1 MSIIGYARVSSKEQ
15 AEGRSIENQVILLKR
30 AGCEDVLVDIQSA
43 YSKSGDRQQFNKL
56 MDMVK
61 SGLVQ
66 KVIVCTLDRL
76 SRNEAVMFVAFEDFE
91 RSHCQLVSLEE
102 SFNLQSP
109 EGRLQAGFAALM
121 ARNYSA
127 QLSQKTRRGHKAR
140 RDRTAGYFKCF
151 GYKIT
156 DERYQLD
163 HDPFLCLLQDR
174 STMSRAAIAYDII
187 NIFKQCKSLRRT
199 LHTLNAKY
207 GLSSFSSG
215 KGKGNR
221 SVRDRFGF
229 SRSGLHSWLT
239 NPILRGH
246 TCYGRSQ
253 QQRQHHK
260 HLWDIRYDTHP
271 DDRLISEADY
281 RELDNIFD
289 WNKTH
294 HGFDNSQ
301 RIIHPLS
308 GLVYCG
314 ECGRSHRVMGSLQRD
329 KVTKLY
335 YYQCQNYAIRA
346 CSQKRTIR
354 DIAVE
359 QAAISA
365 LVQRAESIAQIAE
378 LPAQI
383 AEPVELRELRGQL
396 ATLET
401 MKANSAIAGA
411 ISQIKAQISNL
422 EHENKSGVKTDSE
435 LKSVLVE
442 TFENPSFFETL
453 QDIDKK
459 TIYRALIDRIV
470 VKDGLVIGVELKI

>member
-1 MSIIGYARVSSKEQ
+1 MKIIGYARVSSKEQ
-15 AEGRSIENQVILLKR
+15 AEGRSIENQIKVLKA
-30 AGCEDVLVDIQSA
+30 AGCEDVLVDIESA
-43 YSKSGDRQQFNKL
+43 YSKKDRPNFNKL
-56 MDMVK
+56 MEMVRD
-61 SGLVQ
+61 GLVS

-76 SRNEAVMFVAFEDFE
+76 SRNETVTFIAFDDFE
-91 RSHCQLVSLEE
+91 KAGCQLISLEE
-102 SFNLQSP
+102 NFNLQSP

-199 LHTLNAKY
+199 LHNLNAKY

-229 SRSGLHSWLT
+229 SQSGLHSWLT

-253 QQRQHHK
+253 QQRQQHK

-271 DDRLISEADY
+271 DDRLISDSEY

-289 WNKTH
+289 WNKDH
-294 HGFDNSQ
+294 HGFDNSL
-301 RIIHPLS
+301 RIVHPLS

-314 ECGRSHRVMGSLQRD
+314 DCGRSHRVMGSLQRD
-329 KVTKLY
+329 KVTL
-335 YYQCQNYAIRA
+335 C
-346 CSQKRTIR
+346 
-354 DIAVE
+354 
-359 QAAISA
+359 
-365 LVQRAESIAQIAE
+365 
-378 LPAQI
+378 
-383 AEPVELRELRGQL
+383 
-396 ATLET
+396 
-401 MKANSAIAGA
+401 
-411 ISQIKAQISNL
+411 
-422 EHENKSGVKTDSE
+422 
-435 LKSVLVE
+435 
-442 TFENPSFFETL
+442 
-453 QDIDKK
+453 
-459 TIYRALIDRIV
+459 DRPQSPQ
-470 VKDGLVIGVELKI
+470 